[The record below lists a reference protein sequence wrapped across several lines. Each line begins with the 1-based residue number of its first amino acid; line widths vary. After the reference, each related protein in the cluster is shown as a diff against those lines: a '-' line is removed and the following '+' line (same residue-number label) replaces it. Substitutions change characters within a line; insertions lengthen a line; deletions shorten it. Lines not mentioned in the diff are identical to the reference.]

1 MDGLVLSFVSS
12 MLLLLV
18 YITFNWIMSE
28 NKMASTFQTDEV
40 TDMNI
45 QFIHD
50 VNRRDVL
57 IRSDQLF
64 IASMLRTKIVC

>member
-1 MDGLVLSFVSS
+1 

-28 NKMASTFQTDEV
+28 NKMDSTFQTDEV
-40 TDMNI
+40 TDINI

-50 VNRRDVL
+50 VNRRAVL
-57 IRSDQLF
+57 IRNDQLF
-64 IASMLRTKIVC
+64 TASMFGTKIVC

>member
-1 MDGLVLSFVSS
+1 

-28 NKMASTFQTDEV
+28 NKMVSTFRTDEV

-57 IRSDQLF
+57 IRNDQLF
-64 IASMLRTKIVC
+64 TASMLRTKIVC

>member
-1 MDGLVLSFVSS
+1 MV
-12 MLLLLV
+12 
-18 YITFNWIMSE
+18 
-28 NKMASTFQTDEV
+28 STFQTDEV

-57 IRSDQLF
+57 IRNDQLF
-64 IASMLRTKIVC
+64 TALMLRTKIVC